1 MPSHHHGNTDNLPKY
16 GARTER
22 NSTMPQTSPTP
33 NQRLVTELKVSAH
46 LMLLDPGLFCIF
58 HAPGAPAPDPA
69 TGLPGVRVSQPPTT
83 IEGML
88 SISTFNADGWL
99 GGEGNAALV
108 RVGSQ
113 PAHVLITI
121 YQAAGSAA
129 EAPKLQ
135 VLRLS
140 EVAGARTAQPLPPAE
155 VRSAPPADSHPAG
168 TPQAG
173 AAPAGTKLEVAAHV
187 QRRGDL
193 LSRLGEWMGQR
204 GSQNWIEGFGI
215 SPNSLV
221 DPGEIEYQA
230 VLGKGWLSPWSE
242 GGNYCGSRGMALPIL
257 GLRVRLKGQAADRFD
272 IRVSASFT
280 DGSQVGPVDGT
291 QTAESPDLAPL
302 EAFLVEILPREGARM
317 GAVPDEDEPEP
328 EAAPRRSIGRGVSAK
343 PSRAAPA
350 PAKPK
355 VAALKRGVRKPPDK
369 PSPKPL
375 RGAAAMPTRHSG
387 PPGKAGGK
395 GRR

>member
-1 MPSHHHGNTDNLPKY
+1 MS
-16 GARTER
+16 
-22 NSTMPQTSPTP
+22 QTSPTP

-58 HAPGAPAPDPA
+58 HAPGAPVPDAA
-69 TGLPGVRVSQPPTT
+69 TGLPGVRVSRPPTT
-83 IEGML
+83 VDGML

-108 RVGSQ
+108 RVASQ
-113 PAHVLITI
+113 PSHVLITI
-121 YQAAGSAA
+121 YQAAGSTV

-140 EVAGARTAQPLPPAE
+140 DTPGAAARAVPPPPQETRPASPADQRLGETQAAGAVQ
-155 VRSAPPADSHPAG
+155 
-168 TPQAG
+168 
-173 AAPAGTKLEVAAHV
+173 AGTKLEVAAHV

-221 DPGEIEYQA
+221 DPSEIEYQA
-230 VLGKGWLSPWSE
+230 VLGKGWLSPWAE

-257 GLRVRLKGQAADRFD
+257 GLRVRLKGRAVDRFE

-302 EAFLVEILPREGARM
+302 EAFLVEILPRAGA
-317 GAVPDEDEPEP
+317 GPAAVPDDDEPEA
-328 EAAPRRSIGRGVSAK
+328 EAVPRRQAIGRGVVAK
-343 PSRAAPA
+343 PSRAAPP

-355 VAALKRGVRKPPDK
+355 VAALKRGVRKPLDK
-369 PSPKPL
+369 PNVKPL
-375 RGAAAMPTRHSG
+375 RGGAGPMPGRHGG
-387 PPGKAGGK
+387 PAGKAGSK